1 MSRTLLYY
9 LQEVITLITFDPLRS
24 VLKERNLSANKLYTE
39 GIITTNV
46 ATSINND
53 KPISFDNLEK
63 ICRYLDIPIE
73 KANKIVED

>member
-73 KANKIVED
+73 KAIKIVED